1 MKAEIVSKA
10 AKMGFVAKEA
20 SFAELNN
27 TFAGA
32 CVDTN
37 TLDELLHV
45 ATCKQDAADMA
56 AWGLSPD
63 ECKRQIRIAVEHIM
77 FVMQE
82 N

>member
-1 MKAEIVSKA
+1 MKPIEKA
-10 AKMGFVAKEA
+10 LKMGFVAKEA

-37 TLDELLHV
+37 TLDELLL
-45 ATCKQDAADMA
+45 ATCQQDAADME
-56 AWGLSPD
+56 AWGLSQD
-63 ECKRQIRIAVEHIM
+63 EYKNQIGIAVEHIM

-82 N
+82 Q